1 MSGVSIPSPG
11 SSASGHR
18 RGHQRRRK
26 AKAFGLQMTSLMD
39 VLIIIVI
46 FLLKS
51 YGLSQMQVP
60 QTDKMELPVS
70 KAVETF
76 GEGIVLVIAK
86 DQVTVDSEKVLDF
99 EGDYKENK
107 FKVPEAALDNGSSN
121 RGILPIYDVLKK
133 KKEDFDT
140 LASRSPQP
148 VESAKKWTGELLVQA
163 DKEAPYSLIRQ
174 VMFTAGMAGYK
185 TFRLTVEKR
194 PE

>member
-18 RGHQRRRK
+18 RGHVRRRK
-26 AKAFGLQMTSLMD
+26 QKAFGLQMTSLMD

-60 QTDKMELPVS
+60 QTDKLELPVS
-70 KAVETF
+70 KAIETF
-76 GEGIVLVIAK
+76 GEGIVLVISK
-86 DQVTVDSEKVLDF
+86 DKVTVDSEDVMQF

-107 FKVPEAALDNGSSN
+107 FTIPANALDNSSSN
-121 RGILPIYDVLKK
+121 RGIMPIYDVLKK
-133 KKEDFDT
+133 KKEDFET

-148 VESAKKWTGELLVQA
+148 EEAAKKWTGELLVQA
-163 DKEAPYSLIRQ
+163 DKEASYSLIRQ
-174 VMFTAGMAGYK
+174 VMFTAGMAGYR

-194 PE
+194 AE